1 MIQSCNPPVI
11 AIDGPTA
18 SGKGTVAA
26 LVANALGFHYLDSGA
41 LYRLVALASER
52 EGISTEN
59 ASFLSKVAAF
69 MPVSFKNGLIML
81 GNEDVSE
88 LIRTEKIGSR
98 ASELAVHPEVRQALV
113 RLQHG
118 FRQNPGL
125 VADGRDMASVIFPDA
140 ELKVFLTASVAAR
153 AERRYKQLIAK
164 GISANMSNLLLDL
177 AARDA
182 RDSSRGSA
190 PLIVAKGAIVLD
202 TSELSIDQA
211 VTQVIS
217 WYQSLVSSKT

>member
-1 MIQSCNPPVI
+1 MGELRAPLVI

-26 LVANALGFHYLDSGA
+26 LVAKALGFHYLDSGA

-52 EGISTEN
+52 EGVSTEN
-59 ASFLSKVAAF
+59 AYFLSKIAAS
-69 MPVSFKNGLIML
+69 MPISFRGGQIRL
-81 GNEDVSE
+81 GDEDVSD
-88 LIRTEKIGSR
+88 LIRAEQIGRR

-125 VADGRDMASVIFPDA
+125 VTDGRDMASVIFPDA

-153 AERRYKQLIAK
+153 AERRYKQLITK
-164 GISANMSNLLLDL
+164 GFSANMSDLLFDL
-177 AARDA
+177 TARDA

-190 PLIVAKGAIVLD
+190 PLILAEGAIMLD

-211 VTQVIS
+211 VSQVLS
-217 WYQSLVSSKT
+217 WYQSFVSS

>member
-1 MIQSCNPPVI
+1 MIESSKPPVI

-41 LYRLVALASER
+41 LYRLVSLASER

-59 ASFLSKVAAF
+59 ASFLSKIAAS
-69 MPVSFKNGLIML
+69 MLVSFQNGQIML
-81 GNEDVSE
+81 GNEDVSD
-88 LIRTEKIGSR
+88 LIRTEKIGRR

-113 RLQHG
+113 RLQHD

-125 VADGRDMASVIFPDA
+125 VADGRDMASVLFPDA
-140 ELKVFLTASVAAR
+140 RLKVFLTASVAAR

-164 GISANMSNLLLDL
+164 GFSANMSDLLLDL
-177 AARDA
+177 TARDA

-190 PLIVAKGAIVLD
+190 PLIVAEGAIVLD
-202 TSELSIDQA
+202 TSDLSIDQA
-211 VTQVIS
+211 VSQVMR
-217 WYQSLVSSKT
+217 WYEASSKSSA

>member
-1 MIQSCNPPVI
+1 MSDSNKPPVI

-41 LYRLVALASER
+41 LYRLVSLASER

-59 ASFLSKVAAF
+59 ASFLSKIAAS
-69 MPVSFKNGLIML
+69 MLVSFQNGQIML

-88 LIRTEKIGSR
+88 LIRTEKIGRR

-113 RLQHG
+113 RLQHD

-125 VADGRDMASVIFPDA
+125 VADGRDMASVLFPDA
-140 ELKVFLTASVAAR
+140 RLKVFLTASVAAR

-164 GISANMSNLLLDL
+164 GFSANMFDLLLDL
-177 AARDA
+177 TARDA

-190 PLIVAKGAIVLD
+190 PLIVAEGAIVLD
-202 TSELSIDQA
+202 TSDLSIDQA
-211 VTQVIS
+211 VSQVMR
-217 WYQSLVSSKT
+217 WYESSSKSSA

>member
-26 LVANALGFHYLDSGA
+26 LVAKALGFHYLDSGA

-59 ASFLSKVAAF
+59 ASFLSKVAAS

-88 LIRTEKIGSR
+88 LIRAEKIGRR

-118 FRQNPGL
+118 FRENPGL

-177 AARDA
+177 TARDA

-202 TSELSIDQA
+202 TSDLSIDQA
-211 VTQVIS
+211 VSQVMA
-217 WYQSLVSSKT
+217 WYQSLVSSKQ

>member
-1 MIQSCNPPVI
+1 MSDSSKPPVI

-41 LYRLVALASER
+41 LYRLVSLASER

-59 ASFLSKVAAF
+59 ASFLSKIAAS
-69 MPVSFKNGLIML
+69 MLVSFQNGQIML
-81 GNEDVSE
+81 GNEDVSD
-88 LIRTEKIGSR
+88 LIRTEKIGRR
-98 ASELAVHPEVRQALV
+98 ASKLAVHPEVRQALV
-113 RLQHG
+113 RLQHD

-125 VADGRDMASVIFPDA
+125 VADGRDMASVLFPDA
-140 ELKVFLTASVAAR
+140 RLKVFLTASVAAR

-164 GISANMSNLLLDL
+164 GFSANMSDLLLDL
-177 AARDA
+177 TARDA

-190 PLIVAKGAIVLD
+190 PLIVAEGAIVLD
-202 TSELSIDQA
+202 TSDLSIDQA
-211 VTQVIS
+211 VSQVMR
-217 WYQSLVSSKT
+217 WYEASSKSSA